1 MNERQ
6 LLAHYGTEARLAND
20 VLKKMTVE
28 DYTLWWCAISASW
41 SSDEVHRNESLR
53 ITQLRK
59 INNRIAAQRS
69 RDRRAEELRE
79 LRNGYVEA
87 IARIDT
93 LTRQVQTHQEMI
105 HSLIAFQWPYY
116 PELPL
121 LPEPVPPAQVST

>member
-59 INNRIAAQRS
+59 
-69 RDRRAEELRE
+69 
-79 LRNGYVEA
+79 
-87 IARIDT
+87 T
-93 LTRQVQTHQEMI
+93 LTSPETTQMTQQQIPSSLNDLQVRASAAAAAWGGSED
-105 HSLIAFQWPYY
+105 A
-116 PELPL
+116 
-121 LPEPVPPAQVST
+121 